1 MSTATGPSDHT
12 RQRLELLPVDRAR
25 EEIDA
30 GVRLIDV
37 REQNEW
43 DDSHLEAATHIPQG
57 ELIERID
64 EVAPDRSE
72 RLLLHCRTDNR
83 SSRMAQELAGLG
95 YENVA
100 VIEGGILAWEQAG
113 LPTESGSGLTAEQR
127 MRYSRHTLL
136 PEVGVDGQL
145 KLLNSKV
152 LLLGAGGLGA
162 PSALYLAAAGVGTL
176 GIVDDDVVDESN
188 LQRQVIHNTERVGVA
203 KTASARVAIE
213 ALNPDVRVVEHN
225 TRLDASN
232 ILELL
237 EPYDV
242 IVDGADNFPT
252 RYLLNDA
259 SVRLGKPVVSASILG
274 FDGQISTF
282 VPHEGPCY
290 RCLYPVPPPPELA
303 PSCGANGVLG
313 VMAGVMGLLQANEV
327 IKLVAGIGEPL
338 IGRLL
343 LYESLGTRFTELKVK
358 RDPKCPVCGDEAVEV
373 AREAMGRFPDY
384 ELFCGAPAREPSPA
398 AA

>member
-1 MSTATGPSDHT
+1 MASAAEQANQIK
-12 RQRLELLPVDRAR
+12 QRVEMVPVEAAQT
-25 EEIDA
+25 EIDA
-30 GVRLIDV
+30 GVKLIDV
-37 REQNEW
+37 REPNEW
-43 DDSHLEAATHIPQG
+43 NESHLESALHVPMAEVAG
-57 ELIERID
+57 RID
-64 EVAPDRSE
+64 EIAPDTSE

-83 SSRMAQELAGLG
+83 SARVADELRSLG
-95 YENVA
+95 YGNVG
-100 VIEGGILAWEQAG
+100 VIEGGIVAWEEAG
-113 LPTESGSGLTAEQR
+113 LPTVSALGLSREQR

-136 PEVGVDGQL
+136 PEIGVEGQL
-145 KLLNSKV
+145 KLLGSRV

-162 PSALYLAAAGVGTL
+162 PTALYLAAAGVGTI

-188 LQRQVIHNTERVGVA
+188 LQRQVIHNTERVGIS
-203 KTASARVAIE
+203 KTASARMTIE
-213 ALNPDVRVVEHN
+213 SLNPDVQVIEHD

-232 ILELL
+232 ILELI

-259 SVRLGKPVVSASILG
+259 SVRLRKPVVSASILG

-282 VPHEGPCY
+282 VPYEGPCY

-313 VMAGVMGLLQANEV
+313 VMAGAMGLLQANEV

-338 IGRLL
+338 VGRLL

-358 RDPKCPVCGDEAVEV
+358 RDPECPICGERALEIPP
-373 AREAMGRFPDY
+373 EEMGKFPDY
-384 ELFCGAPAREPSPA
+384 ELFCGAPAREQTSTVA
-398 AA
+398 

>member
-1 MSTATGPSDHT
+1 MAPQLIDLDAA
-12 RQRLELLPVDRAR
+12 QR
-25 EEIDA
+25 EIAD
-30 GVRLIDV
+30 GTKLIDV

-43 DDSHLEAATHIPQG
+43 DESHIEAAIHVPQG
-57 ELIERID
+57 ELVERLD
-64 EVAPDRSE
+64 EVAPDTSE

-83 SSRMAQELAGLG
+83 SAKMAEELASLG
-95 YENVA
+95 YDNVG
-100 VIEGGILAWEQAG
+100 VVEGGIVAWEAAN
-113 LPTESGSGLTAEQR
+113 LPTISNSGLTREQR

-136 PEVGVDGQL
+136 SEVGVEGQL
-145 KLLNSKV
+145 KMLNSKV

-162 PSALYLAAAGVGTL
+162 PTALYLAAAGIGTI

-203 KTASARVAIE
+203 KTTSAKMTIE
-213 ALNPDVRVVEHN
+213 ALNPDVKVVEYN
-225 TRLDASN
+225 TRLDSSN
-232 ILELL
+232 ILEMI

-282 VPHEGPCY
+282 VPHDGPCY

-358 RDPKCPVCGDEAVEV
+358 RDPECPICGEHAPEI
-373 AREAMGRFPDY
+373 EESELGKFPDY
-384 ELFCGAPAREPSPA
+384 ELFCGAPAREETPA
-398 AA
+398 IA

>member
-1 MSTATGPSDHT
+1 MPI
-12 RQRLELLPVDRAR
+12 ELLDLDTAR
-25 EEIDA
+25 EEIA
-30 GVRLIDV
+30 SGTKLIDV

-43 DDSHLEAATHIPQG
+43 DESHIDAALHVPQG
-57 ELIERID
+57 ELVERID
-64 EVAPDRSE
+64 EIAPDTSE

-83 SSRMAQELAGLG
+83 SSTMAAELSGLG
-95 YENVA
+95 YDNVA
-100 VIEGGILAWEQAG
+100 VVEGGIVAWENAG
-113 LPTESGSGLTAEQR
+113 LPTINASGLSKEQR

-136 PEVGVDGQL
+136 PEVGVEGQV

-162 PSALYLAAAGVGTL
+162 PSALYLAAAGIGTI

-188 LQRQVIHNTERVGVA
+188 LQRQVIHNTERVGMA
-203 KTASARVAIE
+203 KTASAKLTIE
-213 ALNPDVRVVEHN
+213 ALNPDVEVVEYN

-232 ILELL
+232 ILDLI
-237 EPYDV
+237 EPYDI

-259 SVRLGKPVVSASILG
+259 SVRLNKPVVSASILG
-274 FDGQISTF
+274 FEGQISTF
-282 VPHEGPCY
+282 LPHEGPCY

-327 IKLVAGIGEPL
+327 IKLAAGIGEPL
-338 IGRLL
+338 VGRLL
-343 LYESLGTRFTELKVK
+343 LYESLSTSFTELKVK
-358 RDPKCPVCGDEAVEV
+358 RDPACPICGDEAPEI
-373 AREAMGRFPDY
+373 EPEEMGKFPDY
-384 ELFCGAPAREPSPA
+384 ELFCGAPAREPTPSLA
-398 AA
+398 